1 MKLSVII
8 PTLNEQDNLSRL
20 IDRLLEGS
28 RETDTEVIVVDGNSD
43 DDTVAI
49 ASSYGIKT
57 LNCPTAGRAAQLNL
71 GASEAKSDLLYFV
84 HGDTLPPL
92 SFYTDI
98 DKALKLGYD
107 LGCYR
112 FRFESSSFLLRI
124 NSYFTRFNRMWCR
137 GGDQSLFVKR
147 SVFEDLDGFKNDY
160 VIMEDFDFLRRARRH
175 YRFCIMPK
183 DILVSARKYQNNS
196 YLRVQLANL
205 IVFNMFRHGYQP
217 RQILKTYRKLINY
230 RS

>member
-8 PTLNEQDNLSRL
+8 PTLNEQDNISRL
-20 IDRLLEGS
+20 LHRLLEGS
-28 RETDTEVIVVDGNSD
+28 KKADTEIIVVDGKSE
-43 DDTVAI
+43 DDTLSI
-49 ASSYGIKT
+49 ASSFGIKT
-57 LNCPTAGRAAQLNL
+57 LICPTPGRAHQLNL
-71 GASEAKSDLLYFV
+71 GALEANSDLLYFV

-92 SFYTDI
+92 SFYSDI
-98 DKALKLGYD
+98 EKALKLGYD

-147 SVFEDLDGFKNDY
+147 SVFEALEGFKTDY
-160 VIMEDFDFLRRARRH
+160 VIMEDFDFLRRARRQ

-183 DILVSARKYQNNS
+183 DILVSARKYENNS

-205 IVFNMFRHGYQP
+205 IVFNMFRIGYQP
-217 RQILKTYRKLINY
+217 RQILQTYRKLINY